1 MNFFNFLKYSY
12 QLCDTVGRP
21 ASFIADALTKKA
33 KGKPSISI
41 KQSELAEMIGHCKKT
56 VNRSIKKLIE
66 FDLISL
72 SGQEGTKRINTYIIH
87 YDKIYALC
95 PDFNK
100 YVTKFGKGV

>member
-1 MNFFNFLKYSY
+1 MKKIIVNYS
-12 QLCDTVGRP
+12 LGREVGHISS
-21 ASFIADALTKKA
+21 AILDKLIILS
-33 KGKPSISI
+33 KGNPDVSA
-41 KQSELAEMIGHCKKT
+41 KQSILANLID
-56 VNRSIKKLIE
+56 VSVRSVRNALRILIE
-66 FDLISL
+66 HDLIKS